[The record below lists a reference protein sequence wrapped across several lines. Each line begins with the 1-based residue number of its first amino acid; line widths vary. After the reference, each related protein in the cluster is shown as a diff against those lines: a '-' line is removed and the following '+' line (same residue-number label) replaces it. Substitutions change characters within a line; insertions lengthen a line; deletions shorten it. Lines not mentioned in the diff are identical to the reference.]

1 MRGARECGALSVV
14 HVLVGTYMAQRR
26 GQVWRFV
33 WFWPNRAMRAILAWY
48 VRDVR
53 NVRIGRIMR
62 VAVKSR

>member
-1 MRGARECGALSVV
+1 MHGAQGYSALSVV
-14 HVLVGTYMAQRR
+14 HVLVGTYGAQRR
-26 GQVWRFV
+26 GQIWRCVRFR
-33 WFWPNRAMRAILAWY
+33 PNRAIRAILAWY